1 MPPPVGTTAES
12 IGMPGA
18 LAGTLKCATLETR
31 TLSVLVTPFIIC
43 WPIKSVEKDTES
55 LSISG
60 TIATKLFPTRSSNT
74 ASRVSIDSK
83 SSNCVTG
90 DREISIIFPRTSTT
104 AGSKEGAV
112 DGTLLGGSLCVTLGG
127 EEGTF
132 VGK

>member
-1 MPPPVGTTAES
+1 
-12 IGMPGA
+12 MPGA

-31 TLSVLVTPFIIC
+31 TLSVLVTPFAIC

-74 ASRVSIDSK
+74 SSRVSIDSK

-90 DREISIIFPRTSTT
+90 DREISITFPRTSTT

-112 DGTLLGGSLCVTLGG
+112 DGSLLGGSLCVAVGG